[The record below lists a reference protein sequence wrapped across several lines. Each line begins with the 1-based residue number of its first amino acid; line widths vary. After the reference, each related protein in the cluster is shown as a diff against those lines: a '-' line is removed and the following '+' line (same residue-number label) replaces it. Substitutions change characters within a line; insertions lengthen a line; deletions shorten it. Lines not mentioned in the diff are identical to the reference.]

1 MKFYNFLI
9 FLVVCFF
16 MVEEGHSKGSKKLY
30 TVYLIPIFR
39 KFILSSH
46 VYMQV

>member
-1 MKFYNFLI
+1 MKFYNFLF

-30 TVYLIPIFR
+30 ITIPVSFD
-39 KFILSSH
+39 LWVSA
-46 VYMQV
+46 